1 MKRRPLF
8 LKFFYTF
15 FPVITLGVLFL
26 ILGVNV
32 STHAF
37 YKSLI
42 EQQLKDRSSNIFSWL
57 KKTELTQPN
66 IQYICSQSS
75 NNKRVRITII
85 NDQGRV
91 IGDSHKTASFMDNH
105 SNRPEIK
112 EALSRGFGLAS
123 RYSETLQKDLM
134 YYASSEKVLNNTW
147 VVRVSIPVD
156 EYSVIISDLQKK
168 IIWFGL
174 IVSIAL
180 LYLSYFISK
189 QITAPI
195 ETIRKST
202 ENYLTKMKM
211 SRPLEVPQTK
221 ELASLAI
228 SLNKMAKELD
238 KRIKQIKIEKE
249 EKESLLSSMQEG
261 IIAIN
266 NNGKIISINNIAIDY
281 LNITKK
287 KILKQH
293 FSNIIKHK
301 KILSI
306 IETSIEKQ
314 SKTHHVL
321 EQEIAIKRHKKRFFL
336 INSSPLV
343 RSSKYKGVLIIL
355 NDITLRRQLEK
366 VRQDFVANVSHE
378 LKTPI
383 TSIVA
388 SVEILDRDDLTKSER
403 DQFLEKILNHTNR
416 MNAIIDDLL
425 KLSKIESQEEDDSI
439 FLQEQDLFP
448 ILLGAKQDIENSS
461 LNALNNIEIIYND
474 DVFVKGDSQLLR
486 EAFLNLI
493 ENAGKYGFPNTPIQ
507 ISVEKKTRLHI
518 HFDNKGNEIK
528 EKHWERIFQRF
539 YRVDKSRDRKAGGT
553 GLGLAIVKH
562 IIFIHQ
568 GEIKVSFSENK
579 KTRLTIILPLVSKG

>member
-1 MKRRPLF
+1 M
-8 LKFFYTF
+8 
-15 FPVITLGVLFL
+15 
-26 ILGVNV
+26 
-32 STHAF
+32 
-37 YKSLI
+37 
-42 EQQLKDRSSNIFSWL
+42 
-57 KKTELTQPN
+57 
-66 IQYICSQSS
+66 
-75 NNKRVRITII
+75 
-85 NDQGRV
+85 
-91 IGDSHKTASFMDNH
+91 
-105 SNRPEIK
+105 
-112 EALSRGFGLAS
+112 
-123 RYSETLQKDLM
+123 
-134 YYASSEKVLNNTW
+134 
-147 VVRVSIPVD
+147 SIPID
-156 EYSVIISDLQKK
+156 EYSVIISDLQNK
-168 IIWFGL
+168 IILFGL
-174 IVSIAL
+174 IVSVVL

-202 ENYLTKMKM
+202 EEYVKKMKM

-266 NNGKIISINNIAIDY
+266 NNGKIISINDIARGY

-293 FSNIIKHK
+293 FSKIIKHK
-301 KILSI
+301 KLLSI
-306 IETSIEKQ
+306 IETSIEKE
-314 SKTHHVL
+314 SKIHSVF
-321 EQEIAIKRHKKRFFL
+321 EQGIAIKMHKKRFFL

-343 RSSKYKGVLIIL
+343 GSNKYKGVLIIL
-355 NDITLRRQLEK
+355 NDITFRKQLEK

-388 SVEILDRDDLTKSER
+388 SVEILDRDDLTKNER

-448 ILLGAKQDIENSS
+448 ILLGAKQDMENRSPNV
-461 LNALNNIEIIYND
+461 LNSIEIICND
-474 DVFVKGDSQLLR
+474 DVLVKGDSQLLR
-486 EAFLNLI
+486 EAFLNLL

-507 ISVEKKTRLHI
+507 ISVEKKKRLHI

-528 EKHWERIFQRF
+528 EKHWERIFQGF

-562 IIFIHQ
+562 IIFVHQ

-579 KTRLTIILPLVSKG
+579 KTRLTIILPLVTKG

>member
-91 IGDSHKTASFMDNH
+91 IGDSHRTASFMDNH

-147 VVRVSIPVD
+147 VVRVSIPID

-202 ENYLTKMKM
+202 ENYVTKMKM

-321 EQEIAIKRHKKRFFL
+321 EQEVAIKRHKKRFFL